1 MLRRP
6 VFLAPLLAAGSL
18 VLAAAGEPPRPVR
31 VQTVALVQVRPV
43 LTVSGTIQARTQA
56 DLAFRVGGKVVTR
69 PVEVGDHVRAGQVL
83 AQLDPADLQFSK
95 EAAEAA
101 LEGAA
106 ADAANAQA
114 DLRRYDQ
121 LGRSSPAYL
130 PSEYDKRTAAVRMA
144 NARVVQAARQ
154 SALARDQRAYGA
166 LTADADG
173 IVTALPVQV
182 GQVVVSGQAVATV
195 AHTAEIEVVA
205 DVPENRLPEL
215 RAAPDATIRLW
226 ALPETVLHG
235 RVREV
240 GALAD
245 AASRTFAVKVTVLDA
260 PPNLVALGMTAAV
273 SIGAAS
279 PPLAVLPASALT
291 DQDGKA
297 AVWVLDSAAHR
308 AALRPVE
315 IAGYGGDGSLLIRAG
330 LAAGEQVVT
339 AGVRQI
345 DADMPLT
352 AWVGAAR

>member
-1 MLRRP
+1 MLRRS
-6 VFLAPLLAAGSL
+6 VLLVSAL

-31 VQTVALVQVRPV
+31 VQTVTLLQVRSA
-43 LTVSGTIQARTQA
+43 LTVSGTVQARTQA
-56 DLAFRVGGKVVTR
+56 DLAFRVGGKVIAR
-69 PVEVGDHVRAGQVL
+69 PVEVGDHVRAGQPL

-101 LEGAA
+101 LEAAA

-114 DLRRYDQ
+114 DLRRYDL

-130 PSEYDKRTAAVRMA
+130 PSEHDKRRAATRMA
-144 NARVVQAARQ
+144 NARVIQAARQ
-154 SALARDQRAYGA
+154 AALAKDQRAYGA

-182 GQVVVSGQAVATV
+182 GQVVSPGQTVATV
-195 AHTAEIEVVA
+195 AHTDEIEVVA
-205 DVPENRLPEL
+205 DVPENRLTEL
-215 RAAPDATIRLW
+215 RASPDATIKLW

-245 AASRTFAVKVTVLDA
+245 AASRTFTVKVTVLDA

-273 SIGAAS
+273 SIGTAS
-279 PPLAVLPASALT
+279 APLAVLPASALT
-291 DQDGKA
+291 DQDGVA
-297 AVWVLDSAAHR
+297 AVWVFDPAANR
-308 AALRPVE
+308 ATLRPIEV
-315 IAGYGGDGSLLIRAG
+315 AGYGGDGSLLVQSG
-330 LAAGEQVVT
+330 LTAGEQVVT
-339 AGVRQI
+339 AGVQQI
-345 DADMPLT
+345 DPDMPLT